1 MDQRVEMGRVLG
13 DWKRS
18 GLSLRAFGRRK
29 GLTYTKLV
37 YWRRKFDAGM
47 RDEEAPAV
55 RRSSERWLPVRVV
68 PNPIAGGETRA
79 VYEVWLAN
87 GLRVG
92 VNAGFDA
99 EELTRLVQALSA
111 C

>member
-29 GLTYTKLV
+29 GLAYTKLV
-37 YWRRKFDAGM
+37 YWRRKLHSGT
-47 RDEEAPAV
+47 RNEEEPAV
-55 RRSSERWLPVRVV
+55 GRSLERWLPVRVV
-68 PNPIAGGETRA
+68 PSPIAGGDARA

-92 VNAGFDA
+92 VSAGFDA
-99 EELTRLVQALSA
+99 EELTRLVQALSS